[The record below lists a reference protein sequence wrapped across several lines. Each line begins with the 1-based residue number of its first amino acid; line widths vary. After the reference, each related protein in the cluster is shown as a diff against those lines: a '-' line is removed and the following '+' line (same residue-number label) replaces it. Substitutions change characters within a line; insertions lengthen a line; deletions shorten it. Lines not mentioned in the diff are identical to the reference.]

1 MLPPLLIKS
10 IPLPSRVVRR
20 LWVRVPY
27 VSEGSAS
34 DVREARRNMM
44 VAGKIIASPLVRR
57 GALKVISSP
66 KVRRGAIS
74 LAKSPRVRQGAVK
87 LAKNPRVQRMVLKQ
101 AAQRFGRG

>member
-1 MLPPLLIKS
+1 M
-10 IPLPSRVVRR
+10 PLPSRAVRR
-20 LWVRVPY
+20 LWLRVPS

-34 DVREARRNMM
+34 DVREARRKMM

-66 KVRRGAIS
+66 KLRRGAIS

-87 LAKNPRVQRMVLKQ
+87 LAKNPRVQRMLLEQ
-101 AAQRFGRG
+101 AAQRLGRG